1 MHQGNRGH
9 LHSEIETRRTEES
22 RVRIKDREARRLP
35 VCNSCLTGK
44 SVKSCP
50 APSNKIFL
58 FSGDPKSVQ
67 NSRHPVP
74 LRGALAIVTNVGAGC
89 GGRGSVRRAAGLRGG
104 LWPVSDQRHAD
115 DRCCCV
121 RQNRVVLAPVAGVK
135 LAEMLRTQPGL
146 AGSLIRQRRRQDEFV
161 SGESTA

>member
-1 MHQGNRGH
+1 MPNCTSGNDKK
-9 LHSEIETRRTEES
+9 S
-22 RVRIKDREARRLP
+22 RVQSTKLPDRQITCCFRRCASP
-35 VCNSCLTGK
+35 V
-44 SVKSCP
+44 P
-50 APSNKIFL
+50 FEKIFRFRRRANHRYRL
-58 FSGDPKSVQ
+58 A
-67 NSRHPVP
+67 HPVP

-146 AGSLIRQRRRQDEFV
+146 AGSLIRLRRRQDEFV